1 MVAEFPS
8 EKWFNAV
15 RAVYNA
21 DETYRGAGGGQC
33 NCRSAM
39 KVGKRVFLLVF
50 EGFEVT
56 EAREVEAAEL
66 DSVDFYLEMPPG
78 DWQQMVQDIAD
89 HGAASLHYTLNTLD
103 LNRPDG
109 LAHSV
114 HGDQYREDL
123 FFRYNQTFQ
132 FFFDA
137 SARVKTTF
145 APQPS

>member
-1 MVAEFPS
+1 MAEFPS
-8 EKWFNAV
+8 EQWFNEV
-15 RAVYNA
+15 REVYNA
-21 DETYRGAGGGQC
+21 DDAYRGAGGGQC

-39 KVGKRVFLLVF
+39 KVGGRIFLLVF
-50 EGFEVT
+50 EGFEVN
-56 EAREVEAAEL
+56 EAREVDSAEL
-66 DSVDFYLEMPPG
+66 DSVDFYLEMSG
-78 DWQQMVQDIAD
+78 ADWKKMVRDIAD
-89 HGAASLHYTLNTLD
+89 NGSASLDYTLNTLD

-109 LAHSV
+109 LAQSI

-145 APQPS
+145 P

>member
-1 MVAEFPS
+1 MAEFPS
-8 EKWFNAV
+8 AQWFNEV
-15 RAVYNA
+15 RKVYNA
-21 DETYRGAGGGQC
+21 DDAYRGAGGGQC

-39 KVGKRVFLLVF
+39 KVGGRIFLLVF
-50 EGFEVT
+50 EGFEVS
-56 EAREVEAAEL
+56 EAREVDGAEL
-66 DSVDFYLEMPPG
+66 DSVDFYLEMSG
-78 DWQQMVQDIAD
+78 ADWKEMVQDIAENGSAGLD
-89 HGAASLHYTLNTLD
+89 YTLNTLD

-109 LAHSV
+109 LAQSV

-145 APQPS
+145 S